1 MKNVIFKNLLL
12 AFLTLSAVGLSAQT
26 SQTYEM
32 KNKHLFKTFFVNSV
46 NEAKVKPFCQQ

>member
-26 SQTYEM
+26 SQIYEM
-32 KNKHLFKTFFVNSV
+32 KNNHLFKTFFVNSI
-46 NEAKVKPFCQQ
+46 NEAEVKPFCQQ

>member
-32 KNKHLFKTFFVNSV
+32 KNTHLFKTFFVNSI
-46 NEAKVKPFCQQ
+46 NEAEVKPFCQQ